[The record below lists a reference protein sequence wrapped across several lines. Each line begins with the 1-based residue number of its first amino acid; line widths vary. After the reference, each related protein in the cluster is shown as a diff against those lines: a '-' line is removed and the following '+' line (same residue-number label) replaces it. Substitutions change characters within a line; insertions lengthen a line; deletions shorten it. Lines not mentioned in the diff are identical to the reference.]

1 MDNREE
7 MIEVPRWI
15 LDNAKEALRQNY
27 NYLMSNESCLKRMTA
42 KAHNY
47 LNAYLHGKA
56 TKDEINDISLHY
68 IMANLRHYE

>member
-27 NYLMSNESCLKRMTA
+27 NYLMSNESCLKRITA
-42 KAHNY
+42 NAHNY

-56 TKDEINDISLHY
+56 TDDEINDISLHY